1 MDYKF
6 KIGDKVIFTNDFGVC
21 WGVKTII
28 AFDERKERPTY
39 HYADSDTP
47 WFSVCESNFVLAD
60 EDDLAREDFASNDV
74 YFQNKYGWT
83 PTVEQ
88 LGGCY

>member
-1 MDYKF
+1 MTHKF
-6 KIGDKVIFTNDFGVC
+6 KVGDKVIFTNDFGVC

-28 AFDERKERPTY
+28 ALYERTNRPTY

-47 WFSVCESNFVLAD
+47 WCSVCETNFVLAD
-60 EDDLAREDFASNDV
+60 EDDLDREYFASNDA
-74 YFQNKYGWT
+74 YFQNKYGWS

>member
-1 MDYKF
+1 MKYEF
-6 KIGDKVIFTNDFGVC
+6 KVGDKVVFVNDFGVC

-28 AFDERKERPTY
+28 GLDERTERPTY
-39 HYADSDTP
+39 HYANSDTP

-60 EDDLAREDFASNDV
+60 EEDLSLDFDENRDF
-74 YFQNKYGWT
+74 FQKKYGWI
-83 PTVEQ
+83 PTVDQ

>member
-1 MDYKF
+1 MTHKF

-28 AFDERKERPTY
+28 ALDERTGRPTY
-39 HYADSDTP
+39 HYADSNTP
-47 WFSVCESNFVLAD
+47 WFSVCETNFVLAD
-60 EDDLAREDFASNDV
+60 EEDLSINIEDNWQF
-74 YFQNKYGWT
+74 FQDKYGWT

>member
-1 MDYKF
+1 MNYKF
-6 KIGDKVIFTNDFGVC
+6 SIGDKVIFTNDFGVC

-28 AFDERKERPTY
+28 GHAERTGMPTY
-39 HYADSDTP
+39 HYEDSDTP
-47 WFSVCESNFVLAD
+47 WFSVHEENLTLATD
-60 EDDLAREDFASNDV
+60 EDILLDFDENV
-74 YFQNKYGWT
+74 RYFQTKYGFT

>member
-1 MDYKF
+1 LNYKF
-6 KIGDKVIFTNDFGVC
+6 KVGDKVIFTNDFGVC
-21 WGVKTII
+21 WGVKEII
-28 AFDERKERPTY
+28 ALDERTNRPTY

-47 WFSVCESNFVLAD
+47 WCSVCESNLVLAD
-60 EDDLAREDFASNDV
+60 KEDLTVGDNWEF
-74 YFQNKYGWT
+74 FQDKYGWK